1 MSYSDIIHLS
11 RPISTKHP
19 PMPLEKRAAQFS
31 PFAALSGYDDLAR
44 ETSRLTSK
52 RIHMDD
58 DAIETLNLK
67 LQQLLRI
74 SHHPP
79 VTVEYFQPDPCKEG
93 GTYLTARGTIKR
105 IDTIFHK
112 LILTDNT
119 ELALDNISNIHS
131 SLLPDETFY

>member
-1 MSYSDIIHLS
+1 MSYSDIIHLF

-52 RIHMDD
+52 RIHLDD

-79 VTVEYFQPDPCKEG
+79 VTVEYFQPDPRKEG

>member
-1 MSYSDIIHLS
+1 MPYNDIIHLS

-31 PFAALSGYDDLAR
+31 PFAALSGYDELAR

-52 RIHMDD
+52 RIHLDD
-58 DAIETLNLK
+58 DAIEALNLK
-67 LQQLLRI
+67 LQQLLRLTP
-74 SHHPP
+74 HPP
-79 VTVEYFQPDPCKEG
+79 VTVEYFQPDPRKEG
-93 GTYLTARGTIKR
+93 GAYLTARGTIKK

-119 ELALDNISNIHS
+119 ELDLDNISNIHS